1 MANWSEDVPGLADRA
16 NMVSAERRRNEWVLT
31 GLGISGPDNYFG
43 QGDIWGTRILNK
55 MKHNAT
61 TSCHIPANIHRLLF
75 FSTSPEMVGHVRQD
89 PALYV
94 LILSPWVG
102 RFPCQLPTSPL
113 AGGFG
118 SSAIPRPRMQ
128 VRWLTIA
135 TGQASRCSERK
146 PATG

>member
-31 GLGISGPDNYFG
+31 GLDISGPDNYFG

-75 FSTSPEMVGHVRQD
+75 F
-89 PALYV
+89 
-94 LILSPWVG
+94 
-102 RFPCQLPTSPL
+102 QLRL
-113 AGGFG
+113 
-118 SSAIPRPRMQ
+118 
-128 VRWLTIA
+128 RWLAMCAKTPPY
-135 TGQASRCSERK
+135 TYSF
-146 PATG
+146 

>member
-61 TSCHIPANIHRLLF
+61 TSCHIRKIYR
-75 FSTSPEMVGHVRQD
+75 
-89 PALYV
+89 
-94 LILSPWVG
+94 LILTDC
-102 RFPCQLPTSPL
+102 FFFQLRL
-113 AGGFG
+113 
-118 SSAIPRPRMQ
+118 
-128 VRWLTIA
+128 RWLAMCAKTPPY
-135 TGQASRCSERK
+135 TYSF
-146 PATG
+146 